1 MQESEDLCPPF
12 VTRASVLQEFQAHQL
27 VKAIREIEFGG
38 FFGNG
43 FCPAC
48 GGTKAHDHT
57 AGCPVGLALLPD
69 HGVDALRTAVQKGIG
84 RVVSHRHSLESLV
97 GVAVRELDDLDAT
110 LRYVQDF
117 LERL

>member
-1 MQESEDLCPPF
+1 MQEPEGLCPPF
-12 VTRASVLQEFQAHQL
+12 ITRSSALQAYQARQL
-27 VKAIREIEFGG
+27 VNAIREIEFGG

-48 GGTKAHDHT
+48 GGMKAHGHSP
-57 AGCPVGLALLPD
+57 GCPVGLALLPD
-69 HGVDALRTAVQKGIG
+69 HGVAALKHEVRIG
-84 RVVSHRHSLESLV
+84 LNRVVSHRHSLESLV

-110 LRYVQDF
+110 LRYIQDF

>member
-12 VTRASVLQEFQAHQL
+12 ITRDLALQEYQALQL
-27 VKAIREIEFGG
+27 VNAIREIEWGG
-38 FFGNG
+38 PFGN
-43 FCPAC
+43 FCPSC
-48 GGTKAHDHT
+48 GSGRAHGH
-57 AGCPVGLALLPD
+57 AGGCSVGLALLAD
-69 HGVDALRTAVQKGIG
+69 NGVNALKKAVAEGLR

-110 LRYVQDF
+110 LCYVQDF